1 MQNLK
6 LKVAISKFADAA
18 NTLLE
23 AMLEDDQDIVNNPE
37 LIDVYP
43 FTESFDEIVSKIDNW
58 AEVFQDKLEQISKGK
73 R

>member
-6 LKVAISKFADAA
+6 LKAAVSKFANAA

-23 AMLEDDQDIVNNPE
+23 AMLEDDQDIVNSPE
-37 LIDVYP
+37 LVDVYP

-58 AEVFQDKLEQISKGK
+58 AEVFQDKISKERG
-73 R
+73 